1 MYSTL
6 VQSLRRLYQKKS
18 PVVTEEKLQTML
30 EDGTITKEEYDYI
43 VS

>member
-18 PVVTEEKLQTML
+18 PVVTEEKLKAML
-30 EDGTITKEEYDYI
+30 GDGTLSKEEYDYI